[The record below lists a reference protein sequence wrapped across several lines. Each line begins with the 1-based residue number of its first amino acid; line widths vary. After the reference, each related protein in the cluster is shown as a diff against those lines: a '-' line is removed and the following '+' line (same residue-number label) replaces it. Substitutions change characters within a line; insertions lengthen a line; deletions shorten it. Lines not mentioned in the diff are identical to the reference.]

1 LITARLAGDQSREVF
16 AIPGSIHS
24 TFHKGCHHLIKQGAK
39 LVETAQDVLEELR
52 IDSQLTPAPEAVVPG
67 ARAARKPKSA
77 AKANAASTPSGGL
90 IAHIEHTP
98 IDVDT
103 LVVRSG
109 LPVDQVV
116 TELTMLELSGDIEQ
130 LAGGR
135 WQRRG

>member
-1 LITARLAGDQSREVF
+1 M
-16 AIPGSIHS
+16 
-24 TFHKGCHHLIKQGAK
+24 
-39 LVETAQDVLEELR
+39 
-52 IDSQLTPAPEAVVPG
+52 
-67 ARAARKPKSA
+67 
-77 AKANAASTPSGGL
+77 
-90 IAHIEHTP
+90 
-98 IDVDT
+98 DVDT